1 MVSIMSG
8 MQFDE
13 VDDFVTSAISEI
25 ANIISGNVMT
35 ALSDND
41 IKCDMLPPVQYK
53 PNAEDKKEKEYEMK
67 TSCYLG
73 TTIGDVCLEIRL
85 NRAS

>member
-1 MVSIMSG
+1 
-8 MQFDE
+8 
-13 VDDFVTSAISEI
+13 
-25 ANIISGNVMT
+25 MT

-41 IKCDMLPPVQYK
+41 IKCDILPPVQYK